1 MGHTKRSLRWSG
13 LLIGA
18 GLAMLLAAP
27 AWAQDAS
34 LSDGLK
40 GPEDTTTVVVTAPR
54 SDSDYRFGPSDKLR
68 VTVYGEDDLS
78 GEFQID
84 TAGYIRLPLVGQIK
98 AAGFTAHELEARVKA
113 TLDNGYLQDAR
124 VAIEVTAYRPFYII
138 GQVGKPGQYP
148 YVSNMSGLD
157 AIALAGGF
165 TGKAMESTIYIRHEG
180 EIEEHSVDLDQLTRI
195 EPGDVVR
202 VPETAFWRVIDV
214 LSPLTGFGYV
224 AATAAAP

>member
-1 MGHTKRSLRWSG
+1 MGHTKASTRRARVLMSAS
-13 LLIGA
+13 LLIW
-18 GLAMLLAAP
+18 LAAP
-27 AWAQDAS
+27 VRAQDAS
-34 LSDGLK
+34 PGDGLK

-84 TAGYIRLPLVGQIK
+84 TAGYIRLPLIGQIK

-113 TLDNGYLQDAR
+113 TLDNGYLEDAR

-148 YVSNMSGLD
+148 YVSNMSALD
-157 AIALAGGF
+157 AVALAGGF
-165 TGKAMESTIYIRHEG
+165 TEKATESTVYVRHEG
-180 EIEEHSVDLDQLTRI
+180 EVEEHEVDLDQLTRI

-202 VPETAFWRVIDV
+202 VPETTFWRIVDV

-224 AATAAAP
+224 AATAAGP